1 MNPRNPENTS
11 LSSRRSLLKGAVVGA
26 TGLAAAGGAAGA
38 AFLMAKNEPT
48 SASAHYDGYN
58 DNVDSIQTII
68 NVAITAETLAVI
80 FYTEVLNNANRLG
93 LNNTAR
99 QDLKA
104 ALVEEAVHRQFLAKQ
119 GAKPLT
125 TKFSFPFGQDTFR
138 RFDKFFQ
145 TQQQLEALF
154 VAAYLAAGKEFAMLK
169 RPDLVLVA
177 AQIGGVEAEHRAVGR
192 AIGGKTPANNRSFE
206 TALLK
211 KVGDAPG
218 VMKKAGFLGPNR
230 NNSWDYHDAS
240 MQMDGLTGWS
250 TSDQDWD

>member
-1 MNPRNPENTS
+1 MDSNIKET
-11 LSSRRSLLKGAVVGA
+11 SSRRSLLKGTLVGV

-38 AFLMAKNEPT
+38 AVLLSQKG
-48 SASAHYDGYN
+48 SASAHYDNHDDRN
-58 DNVDSIQTII
+58 DNVDSIQTIL

-80 FYTEVLNNANRLG
+80 FYTEVMNNANRLG
-93 LNNTAR
+93 LNNAAKKDV
-99 QDLKA
+99 QA
-104 ALVEEAVHRQFLAKQ
+104 ALVEEAIHRQFLAKQ

-125 TKFSFPFGQDTFR
+125 TKFSFPLGRDTFR
-138 RFDKFFQ
+138 NFNKFIK

-177 AQIGGVEAEHRAVGR
+177 AQIGGVEAEHRAIGR
-192 AIGGKTPANNRSFE
+192 AIGNMNPANNRAFE

-211 KVGDAPG
+211 KVSDAPG

-230 NNSWDYHDAS
+230 DNSWDYHDAS
-240 MQMDGLTGWS
+240 TDMDGMMGETTG
-250 TSDQDWD
+250 DMDWD